1 MASSKKVTAHQN
13 RPRTAACDIEPAGS
27 ALLIARIWSG
37 RTLADKAEEYTRY
50 LCEAGVRKMA
60 AIPGNRGVQMVRRIG
75 AGLAEF
81 QILSYWDSLEAI
93 RRFAG
98 EDYEKVRHLPRD
110 PEYMVGSEP
119 TVQHFELLVN
129 YWPGG

>member
-1 MASSKKVTAHQN
+1 MASSKKATAHPN
-13 RPRTAACDIEPAGS
+13 RPHTAACDIEPAGS

-50 LCEAGVRKMA
+50 LCEAGVRKIA
-60 AIPGNRGVQMVRRIG
+60 TIPGNRGIQMVRRVG
-75 AGLAEF
+75 AELADF

-98 EDYEKVRHLPRD
+98 EDYEKVHHLPRD

-119 TVQHFELLVN
+119 TVQHFELLVD